1 MKIRNH
7 ATEIDN
13 TLSDICRKSQH
24 LNLAQGFLLSHLF
37 PSEKCNEENKFVYTL
52 TLSGA
57 LYSVNLGPGEWTM
70 DILLFFN
77 KSGTFK
83 HSAAHVQ

>member
-13 TLSDICRKSQH
+13 VLSDICRKSQH

-37 PSEKCNEENKFVYTL
+37 LSEKCNKENKLVYTL

-57 LYSVNLGPGEWTM
+57 LYSINLGPTEWTM
-70 DILLFFN
+70 YILLFVS
-77 KSGTFK
+77 KSGTLK
-83 HSAAHVQ
+83 HSTAHVQ